1 MVQPEERSI
10 VMHHEHST
18 QPSPH
23 ARRAMAKALKVR
35 RIAVRIAPLALAIGL
50 ALATT
55 QAQAYNGGRHYS
67 YGGYSYG
74 GHYYGGHRIGGYR
87 YGGRLYGGHYGRS
100 YGYSRPYGYS
110 RSYGHS
116 RPYGYSRSYGY
127 SRPYGYGHSGGNYRG
142 GLVNGLLSI
151 PGAVLGSVFGHR
163 GGNVK

>member
-23 ARRAMAKALKVR
+23 ARRAMGKALKVR
-35 RIAVRIAPLALAIGL
+35 RISLRIAPLALAIGL

-67 YGGYSYG
+67 YGGHSYG
-74 GHYYGGHRIGGYR
+74 AQYYGGHRYGGYR
-87 YGGRLYGGHYGRS
+87 YGRRLYGGHYARS
-100 YGYSRPYGYS
+100 YAY
-110 RSYGHS
+110 S

-127 SRPYGYGHSGGNYRG
+127 SRPYAYGHSGGNYRG
-142 GLVNGLLSI
+142 GPLNGLLSI

-163 GGNVK
+163 GGN

>member
-35 RIAVRIAPLALAIGL
+35 RISLRIAPLALAIGL

-67 YGGYSYG
+67 YGGHSYG
-74 GHYYGGHRIGGYR
+74 AQYYGGHRYGGYR
-87 YGGRLYGGHYGRS
+87 YGRRLYGGHYGRS

-110 RSYGHS
+110 RSYG
-116 RPYGYSRSYGY
+116 Y
-127 SRPYGYGHSGGNYRG
+127 SRPYAYGHSGRNYRG
-142 GLVNGLLSI
+142 GLLNGLLSI